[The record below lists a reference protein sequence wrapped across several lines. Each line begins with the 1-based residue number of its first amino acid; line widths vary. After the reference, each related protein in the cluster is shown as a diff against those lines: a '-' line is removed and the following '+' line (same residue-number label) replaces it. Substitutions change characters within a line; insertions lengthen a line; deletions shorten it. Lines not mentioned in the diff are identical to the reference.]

1 MNNFGRYNILYGSI
15 GTIMVIMIMIFLNS
29 MVVLIGFEI
38 NLCINTLKTTS
49 EKAQKKSPNKSVK
62 E

>member
-1 MNNFGRYNILYGSI
+1 
-15 GTIMVIMIMIFLNS
+15 MVIMIMIFLNS

-38 NLCINTLKTTS
+38 NLSINTLKTIS
-49 EKAQKKSPNKSVK
+49 ENAQKKPSNKSVN

>member
-1 MNNFGRYNILYGSI
+1 
-15 GTIMVIMIMIFLNS
+15 MVIMIMIFLNS

-38 NLCINTLKTTS
+38 NLCINTLKTIS
-49 EKAQKKSPNKSVK
+49 ENAQKKSPNKSVK